1 MRIGLTLQDLVRTRL
16 AAAADPMG
24 ELTGSLQ
31 VLQRRDGGRH
41 AASAAFTRWRHRVRQ
56 GLPDSASVLLWLC
69 RPDAPVPEFLLPAAG
84 RYDLE
89 SGLAAVLKTDA
100 VNLKTALRTAP
111 AGRDLPA
118 WAAALADGD
127 TAGLPR
133 LVQALQDYHEIAL
146 APCWDVVCAQV
157 DADLGMRTQV
167 LLHGGIDAL
176 LTGLRPKVRWTAP
189 VLETDDR
196 IAGTLPSEGTGLLV
210 VPTYFSVGPALVP
223 PAPGGI
229 PRLHHPCVRHAVH
242 PAGFAG
248 RGARKAP
255 GNALADLLGPT
266 RAAALT
272 ILAVG
277 CSTSE
282 LAARLG
288 VTPSAASKHTTVLRR
303 AGLIITHRERN
314 TVLHSLTPLGS
325 ALLDSLQAG

>member
-1 MRIGLTLQDLVRTRL
+1 MRIELTWQDLIRVGL

-24 ELTGSLQ
+24 ELAASLQ
-31 VLQRRDGGRH
+31 VLQRRDGGRN
-41 AASAAFTRWRHRVRQ
+41 AESAAFNRWRYRVWQ
-56 GLPDSASVLLWLC
+56 GLPDSAAVLMWLC
-69 RPDAPVPEFLLPAAG
+69 RPDAPIPEFLLPAAG

-89 SGLAAVLKTDA
+89 SGLAAVLKTEP
-100 VNLKTALRTAP
+100 VSLKSALRCAP
-111 AGRDLPA
+111 VNRDLPG

-133 LVQALQDYHEIAL
+133 LVQTMQDYHDLAL
-146 APCWDVVCAQV
+146 APGWDVVCAQV
-157 DADLGMRTQV
+157 DADLGMRTQL
-167 LLHGGIDAL
+167 LLHGGVDAL
-176 LTGLRPKVRWTAP
+176 LTGLRPRVRWEAP

-196 IAGTLPSEGTGLLV
+196 IPETLASEGTGLLL
-210 VPTYFSVGPALVP
+210 VPTYFSVYPALVP
-223 PAPGGI
+223 PATGGT
-229 PRLHHPCVRHAVH
+229 PRLHYPCVRQAAYS
-242 PAGFAG
+242 AGFG
-248 RGARKAP
+248 GARRAP
-255 GNALADLLGPT
+255 ANALADLLGPT

-288 VTPSAASKHTTVLRR
+288 VTPSAVSKHTTVLRR

-325 ALLDSLQAG
+325 ALLDS

>member
-1 MRIGLTLQDLVRTRL
+1 VRIELTLQDLIRVGL

-24 ELTGSLQ
+24 ELAASLQ
-31 VLQRRDGGRH
+31 VLQRRDGGRN
-41 AASAAFTRWRHRVRQ
+41 AASAAFNRWRHRVWQ
-56 GLPDSASVLLWLC
+56 GLPESAAVLMWLC
-69 RPDAPVPEFLLPAAG
+69 RPDAPLPEFLLPAAG

-89 SGLAAVLKTDA
+89 SGLAAVLKTESTS
-100 VNLKTALRTAP
+100 LKTALRTAP
-111 AGRDLPA
+111 ADRDLPG
-118 WAAALADGD
+118 WATAFADGD

-133 LVQALQDYHEIAL
+133 LVQAMQEYHDLAL
-146 APCWDVVCAQV
+146 APGWDFFCAQV

-167 LLHGGIDAL
+167 LLHGGVDAL
-176 LTGLRPKVRWTAP
+176 LTGLRPTVRWTAP
-189 VLETDDR
+189 TVETDDR
-196 IAGTLPSEGTGLLV
+196 TDAELASEGTGLLL
-210 VPTYFSVGPALVP
+210 VPTYFSVCPTLVP

-229 PRLHHPCVRHAVH
+229 PRLHYPCVRQAAHT
-242 PAGFAG
+242 AGYD
-248 RGARKAP
+248 RTVRKAT

-272 ILAVG
+272 VLAVG

-288 VTPSAASKHTTVLRR
+288 VTPSAVSKHTTVLRR

-325 ALLDSLQAG
+325 ALLDS

>member
-1 MRIGLTLQDLVRTRL
+1 
-16 AAAADPMG
+16 MG
-24 ELTGSLQ
+24 ELAASLQ
-31 VLQRRDGGRH
+31 VLQRRDGGRN
-41 AASAAFTRWRHRVRQ
+41 AASAAFNRWRHRVWQ
-56 GLPDSASVLLWLC
+56 GLGDSAAVLMWLC
-69 RPDAPVPEFLLPAAG
+69 RPDAPIPEFLLPAAG

-89 SGLAAVLKTDA
+89 SGLAAVLKTGPLT
-100 VNLKTALRTAP
+100 LKTALRTAP
-111 AGRDLPA
+111 ADRDLPG

-133 LVQALQDYHEIAL
+133 LVQALQDYHDLAL
-146 APCWDVVCAQV
+146 APGWDVVSAQV

-167 LLHGGIDAL
+167 LLHGGVDAL

-196 IAGTLPSEGTGLLV
+196 VCGTLSSEGTGLLL
-210 VPTYFSVGPALVP
+210 VPTYFSVDPALVP
-223 PAPGGI
+223 PSPGGV
-229 PRLHHPCVRHAVH
+229 PRLHYPCVRHAAH
-242 PAGFAG
+242 PAGFD

-255 GNALADLLGPT
+255 ANALADLLGPT

-288 VTPSAASKHTTVLRR
+288 VTPSAVSKHTTVLRR

-325 ALLDSLQAG
+325 ALLDS

>member
-1 MRIGLTLQDLVRTRL
+1 VRIELTVPDLIRVGL

-24 ELTGSLQ
+24 ELTASLQ
-31 VLQRRDGGRH
+31 VLQRRDGGRN
-41 AASAAFTRWRHRVRQ
+41 AASAAFNRWRHRVWQ
-56 GLPDSASVLLWLC
+56 GLPDSASVLMWLC
-69 RPDAPVPEFLLPAAG
+69 RPAAPVPSFLLPAAG

-89 SGLAAVLKTDA
+89 SGLAAVLDTEPLR
-100 VNLKTALRTAP
+100 LKTALRTAP
-111 AGRDLPA
+111 ADRDLPA

-133 LVQALQDYHEIAL
+133 LAQALQEYHDLAL
-146 APCWDVVCAQV
+146 TSCWDVVCAQV

-167 LLHGGIDAL
+167 LLHGGVDAL
-176 LTGLRPKVRWTAP
+176 LTGLRPKVRWAAP

-196 IAGTLPSEGTGLLV
+196 IAGTLPSEGTGLLL
-210 VPTYFSVGPALVP
+210 VPTYFSVGPVLVP
-223 PAPGGI
+223 AYPGGT
-229 PRLHHPCVRHAVH
+229 PRLHYPCVRQVTH
-242 PAGFAG
+242 PVGLTG
-248 RGARKAP
+248 PRARKAP

-288 VTPSAASKHTTVLRR
+288 VTPSAVSKHTAVLRR

-325 ALLDSLQAG
+325 ALLDS

>member
-1 MRIGLTLQDLVRTRL
+1 MRIELTLQDLIRVAL
-16 AAAADPMG
+16 AAAADPMA
-24 ELTGSLQ
+24 ELAGSLQ
-31 VLQRRDGGRH
+31 VLQRRDGGRN
-41 AASAAFTRWRHRVRQ
+41 AASSAFNRWRYRVWQ
-56 GLPDSASVLLWLC
+56 GLPDSAAVLMWLC

-89 SGLAAVLKTDA
+89 SGLAAVLKTEPLS
-100 VNLKTALRTAP
+100 LKAALRTAP
-111 AGRDLPA
+111 VDHDLPA

-133 LVQALQDYHEIAL
+133 LVQAMQDYHDL
-146 APCWDVVCAQV
+146 AVAPGWDVVCAQV
-157 DADLGMRTQV
+157 DADLGMRTQL
-167 LLHGGIDAL
+167 LLHGGVDAL
-176 LTGLRPKVRWTAP
+176 LTGLRPKVRWAAP

-196 IAGTLPSEGTGLLV
+196 ILETLPSEGTGLLL
-210 VPTYFSVGPALVP
+210 VPTYFSVCPALIP
-223 PAPGGI
+223 PVPGGT
-229 PRLHHPCVRHAVH
+229 PRLHYPCVRQAAH
-242 PAGFAG
+242 PAGFDRAT
-248 RGARKAP
+248 RRSP

-272 ILAVG
+272 VLAVG

-288 VTPSAASKHTTVLRR
+288 VTPSAVSKHTTVLRR

-325 ALLDSLQAG
+325 ALLDS

>member
-1 MRIGLTLQDLVRTRL
+1 MRIELTLQDLVRTRL

-24 ELTGSLQ
+24 ELAASLQ
-31 VLQRRDGGRH
+31 VLQRRDGGRN
-41 AASAAFTRWRHRVRQ
+41 AASAAFNRWRHRVWQ
-56 GLPDSASVLLWLC
+56 GLPDSASVLMWLC
-69 RPDAPVPEFLLPAAG
+69 RPDAPIPEFLLPAAG

-89 SGLAAVLKTDA
+89 SGLAAVLRADP
-100 VNLKTALRTAP
+100 VSLKAGLRAAP
-111 AGRDLPA
+111 PERDLPA

-133 LVQALQDYHEIAL
+133 LVQAMQEYHDHAL
-146 APCWDVVCAQV
+146 APGWDVVCAQV

-189 VLETDDR
+189 VLETDDGMS
-196 IAGTLPSEGTGLLV
+196 ATLPSEGTGVLL
-210 VPTYFSVGPALVP
+210 VPTYFSVCPALVP
-223 PAPGGI
+223 PSPGGT
-229 PRLHHPCVRHAVH
+229 PRLHYPCVRHAAQ
-242 PAGFAG
+242 PAGFD
-248 RGARKAP
+248 RGARRTP
-255 GNALADLLGPT
+255 DNALADLLGPT
-266 RAAALT
+266 RAAALAV
-272 ILAVG
+272 LALG

-288 VTPSAASKHTTVLRR
+288 VTPSAVSKHTTVLRR

-325 ALLDSLQAG
+325 ALLDS

>member
-1 MRIGLTLQDLVRTRL
+1 MRIELTVPDLIRVGL

-24 ELTGSLQ
+24 ELTASLQ
-31 VLQRRDGGRH
+31 VLQRRDGGRN
-41 AASAAFTRWRHRVRQ
+41 AASAAFNRWRHRVWQ
-56 GLPDSASVLLWLC
+56 GLPDSASVLMWLC
-69 RPDAPVPEFLLPAAG
+69 RPGAPVPAFLLPAAG

-89 SGLAAVLKTDA
+89 SGLAAVLDTEPLR
-100 VNLKTALRTAP
+100 LKTALRTAP

-133 LVQALQDYHEIAL
+133 LAQALQEYHDLAL
-146 APCWDVVCAQV
+146 ASCWDVVCAQV

-167 LLHGGIDAL
+167 LLHGGVDAL
-176 LTGLRPKVRWTAP
+176 LTGLRPKVRWAAP

-196 IAGTLPSEGTGLLV
+196 IAGTLPSEGTGLLL
-210 VPTYFSVGPALVP
+210 VPTYFSVGPVLVP
-223 PAPGGI
+223 ALPGGT
-229 PRLHHPCVRHAVH
+229 PRLHYPCVRQVTH
-242 PAGFAG
+242 PVGPASP
-248 RGARKAP
+248 RARKAP

-288 VTPSAASKHTTVLRR
+288 VTPSAVSKHTAVLRR

-325 ALLDSLQAG
+325 ALLDS

>member
-1 MRIGLTLQDLVRTRL
+1 MRIELTLQDLVRARL

-24 ELTGSLQ
+24 ELAASLQ
-31 VLQRRDGGRH
+31 VLQRRDGGRN
-41 AASAAFTRWRHRVRQ
+41 AASAAFNRWRHRVWQ
-56 GLPDSASVLLWLC
+56 GLPDSASVLMWLC
-69 RPDAPVPEFLLPAAG
+69 RPDAPIPEFLLPAAG

-89 SGLAAVLKTDA
+89 SGLAAVLRA
-100 VNLKTALRTAP
+100 EPVSLKAALRTAP
-111 AGRDLPA
+111 PERDLPA

-127 TAGLPR
+127 PAGLPR
-133 LVQALQDYHEIAL
+133 LVQAMQEYHDLAL
-146 APCWDVVCAQV
+146 APGWDVVCAQV

-189 VLETDDR
+189 VLETDDGMS
-196 IAGTLPSEGTGLLV
+196 GTLSSEGTGVLL
-210 VPTYFSVGPALVP
+210 VPTYFSVCPALVP
-223 PAPGGI
+223 PSPGGT
-229 PRLHHPCVRHAVH
+229 PRLHYPCVRHAAH
-242 PAGFAG
+242 PAGFD
-248 RGARKAP
+248 RGARRTP

-266 RAAALT
+266 RAAALAV
-272 ILAVG
+272 LAVG

-288 VTPSAASKHTTVLRR
+288 VTPSAVSKHTTVLRR

-325 ALLDSLQAG
+325 ALLDS